1 MAVPFSGA
9 VAQTPALTVLPLP
22 VVLLVVL
29 PLVVLPLVVLAL
41 VVLAL
46 VVLPQVTWTSSRFE
60 VPVHGSPNVAL
71 LAETVHDVFPTHAFE
86 TMVADPAALQ
96 VPCAYAPQEP
106 LGVP

>member
-29 PLVVLPLVVLAL
+29 PLTVLPLTVLPL
-41 VVLAL
+41 T
-46 VVLPQVTWTSSRFE
+46 VLPQVTWTSSRFE